1 MGTDA
6 QSAVFVLSRGIW
18 LSSAVP
24 VRRFPSQTALEDT
37 AFYHN
42 EMGEI
47 HVSSNY
53 HPEPTHKRYRSKPR
67 IHLAPSHSL
76 QGSNG
81 CFVGETG
88 MVFYHE

>member
-1 MGTDA
+1 MATDA
-6 QSAVFVLSRGIW
+6 QSAVFVLELGNMTIF
-18 LSSAVP
+18 SS
-24 VRRFPSQTALEDT
+24 VREKFSFTTALEDT
-37 AFYHN
+37 AFHHK

-67 IHLAPSHSL
+67 THLAPSHSL

-81 CFVGETG
+81 CFVGEIG
-88 MVFYHE
+88 MVFYQ